1 MNKTLLLIICDF
13 LLLSLLALARFE
25 TPEDEQ
31 LELEV
36 LPEDPLQ
43 AQEDIIEVLKL
54 SLETEEASNENMA
67 ASLKETQDFL
77 QQTQDNLQETQENLE
92 SREEELQLTREER
105 KVLTKAKEH
114 LELNLQERIAV
125 LEKTKTQVEK
135 QNALI
140 EEHRLEAEKKLREI
154 AALQEGLRDKQKAIA
169 EAGKRE
175 SELSEARNV
184 AEQQAQI
191 LNAQLQLAETESRL
205 VRENLEQVK
214 TEISIVRDD
223 NQRLQEHASQLA
235 TQLTEGVNAQTE
247 RLTQIA
253 EEVRSVQPRNANQ
266 IFSDFVGS
274 GVTIEVRYQKSNRRG
289 GNEEMVTV
297 RPVVVSDGQ
306 VVKAVFTWDDLDISA
321 NDLRNQSINLR
332 GNIRLGRRSYSL
344 TTFAFLSID
353 TRILAVPLDNSWLN
367 FIESEPF
374 YIATDPLK
382 FPQAVLVDSR
392 NNGYGD
398 ARFNVDPK
406 TPDHFRI
413 DSRFINRLMGEFAP
427 RESSV
432 MFSKSGEFLGVM
444 VNKEYAA
451 HIDNFVAARTVTLA
465 QRDTVKQFQD
475 AYTLMIN
482 RVRRLPSDAR

>member
-25 TPEDEQ
+25 APDDEQ
-31 LELEV
+31 SEMEV
-36 LPEDPLQ
+36 LPKDPMQ

-54 SLETEEASNENMA
+54 SLEMEEASNENMA
-67 ASLKETQDFL
+67 ASLKETQDSL
-77 QQTQDNLQETQENLE
+77 QQTQDNLQDTQDSLEN
-92 SREEELQLTREER
+92 REEELQLTQEER
-105 KVLTKAKEH
+105 EALAKAKEQ
-114 LELNLQERIAV
+114 LEATLKERIAV
-125 LEKTKTQVEK
+125 LKRTQEEVEK

-140 EEHRLEAEKKLREI
+140 EEQRLESEKKLREMT
-154 AALQEGLRDKQKAIA
+154 ALQKELRDQHKAISEAEMREAELA
-169 EAGKRE
+169 EARK
-175 SELSEARNV
+175 A
-184 AEQQAQI
+184 AEQQAQT
-191 LNAQLQLAETESRL
+191 LDTQLQLAEAESRL
-205 VRENLEQVK
+205 VRENLEHVK
-214 TEISIVRDD
+214 TEISIMRDD

-253 EEVRSVQPRNANQ
+253 EEVRSAQPRNANQ
-266 IFSDFVGS
+266 IFSDVVGS
-274 GVTIEVRYQKSNRRG
+274 GVTLEVRFQKLNRRG
-289 GNEEMVTV
+289 GNEARVIV

-306 VVKAVFTWDDLDISA
+306 ALRAVFNWDDLDISE

-332 GNIRLGRRSYSL
+332 GNIRLGRRTYPL
-344 TTFAFLSID
+344 TTFEFLSID
-353 TRILAVPLDNSWLN
+353 TRILAVPLDNSWVN

-374 YIATDPLK
+374 YIAADPLK
-382 FPQAVLVDSR
+382 FPQAVLVDLR

-398 ARFNVDPK
+398 TRFNIDPR
-406 TPDHFRI
+406 TPDYFRI
-413 DSRFINRLMGEFAP
+413 DSRFMNRLMGDFAP

-451 HIDNFVAARTVTLA
+451 LIDNFVSARTVTLG
-465 QRDTVKQFQD
+465 RSDTLKQFQD
-475 AYTLMIN
+475 AYTLMVN